1 MPKIAYLLLC
11 HEDPDAIIEQAR
23 YLTKSGNYIAIH
35 FDRRSPTTAYRKIR
49 NALADIPNA
58 ALCRKRVKCAWGGWS
73 LVQATLNMLRTGLA
87 VFPDATHFY
96 LISGSCM
103 PIKPAAYAHD
113 FLGRRNVDYIESFD
127 YFTSTWIKQG
137 QREDRLIYRHFF
149 NQRKQLWA
157 FDTSL
162 ALQKWLGLSREIPK
176 DLQMQIGSQ
185 WWCLRRSTVEKILV
199 FIRRRWDIKWFFKT
213 TWIPDETFFQTL
225 ARHLVPAV
233 QIETRSPT
241 FLIFSVYSL
250 PVSFY
255 NDHYDLLR
263 DQEYLFAR
271 KISPDAT
278 GLKSRLTALY
288 LSPPRDFPVSHD
300 GLYVYNFTTLQ
311 GRLGQR
317 HGQQHGARFW
327 EQQSTIGQNRELLV
341 VICQRRHVAQRLVS
355 QINRL
360 TDINAFAYLFNDLT
374 VTLPDLGG
382 IEDSLSK
389 RNRHRKA
396 LLRLVFDSTHANRM
410 MICLDPEDIDL
421 IKDFCAES
429 PSTRL
434 LQIDCE
440 LTDRYLTDHA
450 IALDLIAAKSP
461 QGAVRRLLPRLRA
474 KILQDRAILEL
485 AGFDN
490 HYRIAD
496 QADIND
502 TADTLSRFLALP
514 AHTLRADE
522 LAEDLFSNEDAHVL

>member
-1 MPKIAYLLLC
+1 
-11 HEDPDAIIEQAR
+11 
-23 YLTKSGNYIAIH
+23 
-35 FDRRSPTTAYRKIR
+35 
-49 NALADIPNA
+49 
-58 ALCRKRVKCAWGGWS
+58 
-73 LVQATLNMLRTGLA
+73 
-87 VFPDATHFY
+87 
-96 LISGSCM
+96 
-103 PIKPAAYAHD
+103 
-113 FLGRRNVDYIESFD
+113 
-127 YFTSTWIKQG
+127 
-137 QREDRLIYRHFF
+137 
-149 NQRKQLWA
+149 
-157 FDTSL
+157 
-162 ALQKWLGLSREIPK
+162 
-176 DLQMQIGSQ
+176 MQIGSQ

-241 FLIFSVYSL
+241 FLIFSVYGL

-263 DQEYLFAR
+263 DQEYLFAH

-278 GLKSRLTALY
+278 GLKSRPTALY
-288 LSPPRDFPVSHD
+288 LSLPRDFPVSHD
-300 GLYVYNFTTLQ
+300 GLYLYNFTTLQ

-360 TDINAFAYLFNDLT
+360 TDINAFAYLFNDPT

-410 MICLDPEDIDL
+410 MICIDPEDIDL

-514 AHTLRADE
+514 AHTLRADD